1 MKSNTSNVVSLTKAP
16 LFLIFLL
23 CSMYSSGFELDF
35 GVKSLGP
42 YVEVGHKF
50 SDSFNIRAGISGYDY
65 SYSENADSSDVPLY
79 NHDVSGRFCVTGYT
93 ATFTAY

>member
-23 CSMYSSGFELDF
+23 CSIYSSGFELGF

-50 SDSFNIRAGISGYDY
+50 SDSFNIRAGISGYEY
-65 SYSENADSSDVPLY
+65 SAGEDAD
-79 NHDVSGRFCVTGYT
+79 
-93 ATFTAY
+93 